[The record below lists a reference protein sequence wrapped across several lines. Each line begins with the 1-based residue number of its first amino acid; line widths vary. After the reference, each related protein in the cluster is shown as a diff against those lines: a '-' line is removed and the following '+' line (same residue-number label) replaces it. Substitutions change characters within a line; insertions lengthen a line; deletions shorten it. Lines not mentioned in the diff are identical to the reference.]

1 LTLPRFNA
9 LTYNLM
15 AERRV
20 VITGMGVVTPIGN
33 DLETV
38 WSNLKNGVSG
48 IRTIDAF
55 DTTGYD
61 CKIGGQVRDFDPKL
75 FFKNPKDVRRTD
87 RFTHLGMAAAKMA
100 MADSGIDVD
109 NLKERDRFG
118 VIVSTGI
125 GGLKT
130 LQDQLQIL
138 VTRGPGRNSPFTIPM
153 LISNMAGGVISMEFD
168 LRGPNL
174 CIVTACATSNNAIG
188 ESWRIIKSG
197 DADIFLA
204 GGAEAS
210 IVEIGIAGF
219 SAMKALST
227 RNDEPERASRPFDRD
242 RDGFVMSEGAGV
254 VVVEELE
261 HARARGAKI
270 YCEITGY
277 GVSADAY
284 HMTAPPPDGEGAA
297 RAMKLAL
304 DHARISP
311 EQVDY
316 INAHATSTDIGDICE
331 TRAIKQI
338 FGENA
343 YKVSISATK
352 SMTGHLLGGAGGIE
366 MAACAL
372 AIRDSVI
379 PPTINLENPGE
390 ECDLDYTPN
399 VAREKKVRIA
409 LNNSFG
415 FGGHNAT
422 LVASAFEG

>member
-1 LTLPRFNA
+1 
-9 LTYNLM
+9 M
-15 AERRV
+15 ADRRV
-20 VITGMGVVTPIGN
+20 VITGMGVVTPVGN
-33 DLETV
+33 DLETF

-48 IRTIDAF
+48 IHTIDTF

-61 CKIGGQVRDFDPKL
+61 CRIGGQVRDFDPKA
-75 FFKNPKDVRRTD
+75 FFNNPKDVRRTD
-87 RFTHLGMAAAKMA
+87 RFTHLAMAAAKMA
-100 MADSGIDVD
+100 VADSGIDID
-109 NLKERDRFG
+109 NLKQRDRFG

-138 VTRGPGRNSPFTIPM
+138 LTRGPGRNSPFTIPM
-153 LISNMAGGVISMEFD
+153 LISNMAGGVISMEFG

-188 ESWRIIKSG
+188 ESWRIIKFG

-204 GGAEAS
+204 GGSEAS
-210 IVEIGIAGF
+210 IVEIGVAGF

-242 RDGFVMSEGAGV
+242 RDGFVMSEGAGI

-277 GVSADAY
+277 GISADAY

-304 DHARISP
+304 EHSRLSP
-311 EQVDY
+311 EEVDY
-316 INAHATSTDIGDICE
+316 INAHATSTDIGDLCE
-331 TRAIKQI
+331 TRAIKEI
-338 FGENA
+338 FGEQA
-343 YKVSISATK
+343 YKVAISSTK
-352 SMTGHLLGGAGGIE
+352 SMTGHLLGGAGGVE
-366 MAACAL
+366 MGACAL
-372 AIRDSVI
+372 AIRDGVI

-390 ECDLDYTPN
+390 ECDLNYTPN
-399 VAREKKVRIA
+399 VAREKKVRVA

-422 LVASAFEG
+422 LVATAFEG

>member
-1 LTLPRFNA
+1 MTD
-9 LTYNLM
+9 
-15 AERRV
+15 RRV
-20 VITGMGVVTPIGN
+20 VITGLGALTPIGN
-33 DLETV
+33 DVETF
-38 WSNLKNGVSG
+38 WSNLKNGISG
-48 IRTIDAF
+48 IRKIEAF

-61 CKIGGQVRDFDPKL
+61 CQIGGEVRDFEPKP

-87 RFTHLGMAAAKMA
+87 RFAQLALAAAKMA
-100 MADSGIDVD
+100 LEDSGIDLEK
-109 NLKERDRFG
+109 LKRRDRFG
-118 VIVSTGI
+118 VIVSSGI
-125 GGLKT
+125 GGLRT
-130 LQDQLQIL
+130 LQDQQTIL
-138 VTRGPGRNSPFTIPM
+138 LTRGPSRNSPFTIPM
-153 LISNMAGGVISMEFD
+153 LISNMASGLISMEYG

-188 ESWRIIKSG
+188 ESWRIIKFG

-204 GGAEAS
+204 GGSEAP
-210 IVEIGIAGF
+210 IVAIGLAGF

-242 RDGFVMSEGAGV
+242 RDGFIMSEGAGI

-277 GVSADAY
+277 GASADAY
-284 HMTAPPPDGEGAA
+284 HMTAPPPNGEGAV
-297 RAMKLAL
+297 RAMQVAL
-304 DHARISP
+304 EHAGISP
-311 EQVDY
+311 DQVDY

-331 TRAIKQI
+331 TRAIKQV
-338 FGENA
+338 FGDQA
-343 YKVSISATK
+343 HKVAISSTK

-399 VAREKKVRIA
+399 VAREKKVRVA
-409 LNNSFG
+409 LSNSFG

-422 LVASAFEG
+422 LVATAFDK

>member
-1 LTLPRFNA
+1 
-9 LTYNLM
+9 
-15 AERRV
+15 
-20 VITGMGVVTPIGN
+20 MGVVTPIGN
-33 DLETV
+33 ALETF

-48 IRTIDAF
+48 IHTIDAF

-75 FFKNPKDVRRTD
+75 FFNNPKDVRRTD
-87 RFTHLGMAAAKMA
+87 RFTHLAMAAAKMA
-100 MADSGIDVD
+100 LADSGIDMD

-138 VTRGPGRNSPFTIPM
+138 LTRGPGRNSPFTIPM
-153 LISNMAGGVISMEFD
+153 LISNMAGGVISMELD

-197 DADIFLA
+197 DAEIFLA

-210 IVEIGIAGF
+210 IVEIGVAGF

-242 RDGFVMSEGAGV
+242 RDGFVMSEGSGV

-297 RAMKLAL
+297 RAMKMAL
-304 DHARISP
+304 EHAGISP
-311 EQVDY
+311 GQVDY
-316 INAHATSTDIGDICE
+316 INAHATSTDIGDLCE
-331 TRAIKQI
+331 TRAIKHV
-338 FGENA
+338 FGEDA

-372 AIRDSVI
+372 SIRDSVI

-390 ECDLDYTPN
+390 ECDLDYTAN
-399 VAREKKVRIA
+399 VAREKKVRVA

>member
-1 LTLPRFNA
+1 MP
-9 LTYNLM
+9 
-15 AERRV
+15 ERRV
-20 VITGMGVVTPIGN
+20 VITGMGVATPIGN
-33 DLETV
+33 SLETF

-61 CKIGGQVRDFDPKL
+61 CKIGGQVCDFDPKL

-87 RFTHLGMAAAKMA
+87 RFTHLAMAAAKTA
-100 MADSGIDVD
+100 MADSGIDID

-130 LQDQLQIL
+130 LQEQLKIL
-138 VTRGPGRNSPFTIPM
+138 VTKGPGRNSPFTIPM

-210 IVEIGIAGF
+210 IVEIGVAGF
-219 SAMKALST
+219 SAMRALST

-242 RDGFVMSEGAGV
+242 RDGFVMSEGSGV

-284 HMTAPPPDGEGAA
+284 HMTAPPPNGEGAA
-297 RAMKLAL
+297 RAMKMAL

-311 EQVDY
+311 AQVDY
-316 INAHATSTDIGDICE
+316 INAHATSTDIGDLCE

-338 FGENA
+338 F
-343 YKVSISATK
+343 VSISATK

-399 VAREKKVRIA
+399 VAREKKVRVV